1 MDFVTVSNCIKI
13 CLLFASESKIMFKS
27 FFLSKKWLH
36 WSVGGTLLIL
46 LATWYKVHLDV
57 QINEWF
63 RLFYDE
69 IQQILAKPNS
79 VTFPQ
84 FFMRLMIFA
93 KIAGIYIVVAVLVDF
108 FGRHYIFRWREA
120 MTDYYQ
126 TYWEKVRHIEGASQ
140 RIQEDT
146 MRFAKIMESL
156 GVSFLRAVLTLVAFL
171 PILQDLS
178 QYVTELPWLGKVPHS
193 LVFVALMFSL
203 LGTVALAVIGI
214 KLPGLEFNNQKVEA
228 AYRKELVLGE
238 DDGTRAQPP
247 TLSQLFAAVRRN
259 NYRLYWH
266 YMYFDLA
273 KWSYLQFAVIV
284 PYIALAPSLLSGAL
298 TLGILQQIIRA
309 FNRVQDSFQ
318 FLVNSWTT
326 IVELL
331 SIHKRLKGFEQQIH
345 EVQSNS

>member
-1 MDFVTVSNCIKI
+1 
-13 CLLFASESKIMFKS
+13 MFKS
-27 FFLSKKWLH
+27 FFLNEKWLP
-36 WSVGGTLLIL
+36 WSIGGTLLIL

-63 RLFYDE
+63 GTFYDA
-69 IQQILAKPNS
+69 IQKILSKPNS

-84 FFMRLMIFA
+84 FLAHLMLFA
-93 KIAGIYIVVAVLVDF
+93 KIAGIYIALAVLIDF

-120 MTDYYQ
+120 MTDYYVAH
-126 TYWEKVRHIEGASQ
+126 WDKVRHIEGASQ

-156 GVSFLRAVLTLVAFL
+156 GVSFLRAILTLVAFL
-171 PILQDLS
+171 PILHELS
-178 QYVTELPWLGKVPHS
+178 KHVTELPWVGKVEHS
-193 LVFVALMFSL
+193 LVLVALIFSL
-203 LGTVALAVIGI
+203 LGTVALAAIGV

-238 DDGTRAQPP
+238 DDVNRAQPP
-247 TLSQLFAAVRRN
+247 KLAELFADVRRN

-273 KWSYLQFAVIV
+273 KWSYLQFAVVV

-309 FNRVQDSFQ
+309 FNKVQDSFQ

-331 SIHKRLKGFEQQIH
+331 SIYKRLKGFEQQIRQNNQ
-345 EVQSNS
+345 V